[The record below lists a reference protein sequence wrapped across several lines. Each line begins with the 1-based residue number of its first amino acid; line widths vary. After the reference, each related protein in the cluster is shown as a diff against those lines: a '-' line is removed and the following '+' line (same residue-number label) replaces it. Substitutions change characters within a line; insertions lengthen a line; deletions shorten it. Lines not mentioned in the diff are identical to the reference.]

1 MILVDAGPMVALLSG
16 DDQHRAR
23 CVDAVRRI
31 RVPMATVWPA
41 LTEAM
46 YLLQS
51 RPMAQDALLEQ
62 VETENLGLLPLDRSD
77 FPRIRELMRQ
87 YRDLP
92 MALADAAL
100 VRVAERDGMDTVFT
114 VDRRDFQVYRLFGR
128 RRFKI
133 IP

>member
-1 MILVDAGPMVALLSG
+1 VILVDAGPMVALLSD

-41 LTEAM
+41 VTEAV
-46 YLLQS
+46 YLLKS
-51 RPMAQDALLEQ
+51 RPRAQEALLEQ
-62 VETENLGLLPLDRSD
+62 IETENLGLVPLDRSD
-77 FPRIRELMRQ
+77 LPRIRELMRK

-100 VRVAERDGMDTVFT
+100 VRVAERDGIDTVFT
-114 VDRRDFQVYRLFGR
+114 VDSRDFQVYRLLGR